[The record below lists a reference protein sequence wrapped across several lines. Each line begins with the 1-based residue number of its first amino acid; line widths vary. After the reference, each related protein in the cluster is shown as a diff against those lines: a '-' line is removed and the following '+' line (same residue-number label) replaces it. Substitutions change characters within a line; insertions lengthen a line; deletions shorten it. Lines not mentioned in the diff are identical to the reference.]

1 MNSVIAWFA
10 RNGVAANILMFAILI
25 VGGYIAFNKVVLR
38 EWPDYPH
45 RNIDIWVAYR
55 GSTPAEVEESIVMR
69 IEEAVFDVAGIKEM
83 TSLANEGSGSVTLE
97 IEDGFEMGEVLDQVK
112 DRVDSINTFP
122 IEAERPRVNMQSYNE
137 RLMAVVIS
145 GSLNEF
151 DLKRLAE
158 NVRDDL
164 LGLPSIT
171 MVDLKVS
178 RAYEIGIEVSE
189 TILKRHGLTFDQIVR
204 SVRESSINLS
214 AGSIRTE
221 GGDILLRTSN
231 QAYDFDDFSK
241 IVVLSEEDGTRLT
254 LGEVAKVMDGFEE
267 TPLISNFN
275 GKRSV
280 VLDVFRAG
288 DQNLIVLA
296 DEVKDYLEK
305 AQVGMPPGIELSYW
319 SDDSE
324 RVKQRLS
331 TLAGSAIF
339 GFLLVLIILSMFLR
353 PVLAFWV
360 SLGIPV
366 AFSGSFIV
374 FYLWGVSLNLST
386 LFAFILVL
394 GIVVDD
400 AIVTGENVF
409 HHMQRGDAPL
419 DASICGTQ
427 EVAVPV
433 IFGVITTVVAFYPLQ
448 AMTGWMG
455 NNLKQISFVVIAVL
469 LFSLV
474 ESKLILPAHLKHCKN
489 LGRDPAHQGRLN
501 ALSRLQRSVADGLEI
516 FIHRFYRPLLEKSL
530 KHRYLTLSIFIG
542 VLAIAWSLVQTN
554 RIESSRYPR
563 IPRDQVTIRLRMP
576 SGTPFEVTD
585 AHIRRMEEIA
595 LDYRERVNKKHGK
608 EVVRNIFATSGGQ
621 PMGRSWGRR
630 AVGVPELGELVVELT
645 PEEEHGVDFG
655 SRIASGEL
663 RRAIGPIPDAE
674 RLSIGFWRGGGRGVS
689 IRLTSPDFGDLKD
702 ASSRLQAK
710 LDEYDGL
717 NEISDSFE
725 SAKSEFELSLK
736 PQAEYLGIA
745 ARDLARQVRQAFFGA
760 EAQRIQRG
768 RDDIRV
774 MVRYPKDQRKSMA
787 TLDSMMIRAPDGRE
801 VPFHTVAEIDPG
813 KSLPSIRR
821 IDRKRQLTVTS
832 NAESDELDV
841 DAIVEELEA
850 EFLPDLT
857 SQYVG
862 MGYVRSGNARQAEED
877 ARNMAFY
884 TTLVLIGLYVLLAIP
899 FRSYVKPLIVMAIIP
914 FGLVGAIVGHA
925 IMDWVLG
932 MLWDYD
938 VTFNVLSRLGFLALC
953 GVVVNDSLI
962 LVHFINTRLEAGDP
976 IATAVRIAG
985 VRRFRPILL
994 TSLTTFAGLLPLMF
1008 EQSRGSRSM
1017 VPMAISLAW
1026 GVLFATFITLLLVP
1040 VNTMIV
1046 EDIKRGLNAYW
1057 RWQINAGGA
1066 PPDVEPALEAKT
1078 EISTREM

>member
-1 MNSVIAWFA
+1 MNSIIAWFA
-10 RNGVAANILMFAILI
+10 RNGVAANILMCAILF
-25 VGGYIAFNKVVLR
+25 VGGYMAFNKVVLR
-38 EWPDYPH
+38 EWPDYPS
-45 RNIDIWVAYR
+45 RDIEISVVYR
-55 GSTPAEVEESIVMR
+55 GSTPSEVEESIVMR

-83 TSLANEGSGSVTLE
+83 TSVAREGSGTVELE
-97 IEDGFEMGEVLDQVK
+97 IEDGFDMGEVLDEVK
-112 DRVDSINTFP
+112 DRVDSISTFP
-122 IEAERPRVNMQSYNE
+122 IDAERPRVSMESYSE

-145 GSLNEF
+145 GGLNEF

-164 LGLPSIT
+164 LSLPSIT

-189 TILKRHGLTFDQIVR
+189 EVLKEHGLTFDQIVR

-231 QAYDFDDFSK
+231 QAYDFDDFSE
-241 IVVLSEEDGTRLT
+241 IVVLSREDGTRLT
-254 LGEVAKVMDGFEE
+254 LGNLAKVKDAFEE

-275 GKRSV
+275 GERSV
-280 VLDVFRAG
+280 VLDVFRSG

-296 DEVKDYLEK
+296 DEVKSYLKK
-305 AQVGMPPGIELSYW
+305 AQARMPPGVELSYW

-339 GFLLVLIILSMFLR
+339 GFLLVLFILSMFLR
-353 PVLAFWV
+353 PALAFWV

-366 AFSGSFIV
+366 AFLGSFIV

-400 AIVTGENVF
+400 AIITGENIF
-409 HHMQRGDAPL
+409 HHMQSGSAPL
-419 DASICGTQ
+419 HAAIHGTQ
-427 EVAVPV
+427 EVVIPV
-433 IFGVITTVVAFYPLQ
+433 IFGVITTVVAFFPLQ
-448 AMTGWMG
+448 AMTGWLG

-469 LFSLV
+469 LFSLI
-474 ESKLILPAHLKHCKN
+474 ESKLILPAHLKHCKIRN
-489 LGRDPAHQGRLN
+489 PAKGSRSHLNTLLG
-501 ALSRLQRSVADGLEI
+501 LQRSVADGLER
-516 FIHRFYRPLLEKSL
+516 FIRRYYRPLLERSL
-530 KHRYLTLSIFIG
+530 SHRYLTLSIFVGI
-542 VLAIAWSLVQTN
+542 LAVAWSLVQTN

-576 SGTPFEVTD
+576 SGTPFEVTN
-585 AHIRRMEEIA
+585 AHVKRMEKIT
-595 LDYRERVNKKHGK
+595 LNYRDRVNEKHGK
-608 EVVRNIFATSGGQ
+608 EIIRNIFATSGGQ
-621 PMGRSWGRR
+621 PMGRSWGTR
-630 AVGVPELGELVVELT
+630 AVGVQELGELVVELT
-645 PEEEHGVDFG
+645 PQEEHGVEFD
-655 SRIASGEL
+655 SRIASQEL

-674 RLSIGFWRGGGRGVS
+674 RLSIGFWRGRGAGVS
-689 IRLTSPDFGDLKD
+689 IRLTSPDFDDLKE
-702 ASSRLQAK
+702 ASSRLQTK
-710 LDEYDGL
+710 LEEFGGL
-717 NEISDSFE
+717 NEIADSFE

-736 PQAEYLGIA
+736 PEAEHMGIA

-774 MVRYPKDQRKSMA
+774 MVRYPMSQRKSIA
-787 TLDSMMIRAPDGRE
+787 TLDRMMIRAPDGRE
-801 VPFHTVAEIDPG
+801 VPFDTVAEIKPG

-821 IDRKRQLTVTS
+821 IDRKRQLTVTA
-832 NAESDELDV
+832 NAETDELDV

-850 EFLPDLT
+850 EFLPNLT
-857 SQYVG
+857 SQYIG
-862 MGYVRSGNARQAEED
+862 MSYLRSGNARQNEED
-877 ARNMAFY
+877 ARNIFLY
-884 TTLVLIGLYVLLAIP
+884 TILVLIGIYVLLAIP
-899 FRSYVKPLIVMAIIP
+899 FQSYVKPLIVMAIIP

-925 IMDWVLG
+925 IMDWTLG
-932 MLWDYD
+932 ILWDD
-938 VTFNVLSRLGFLALC
+938 NVTFNVLSRLGFLALC

-962 LVHFINTRLEAGDP
+962 LVHFINSRLNAGETIEA
-976 IATAVRIAG
+976 AVCSAG

-1008 EQSRGSRSM
+1008 EQSRQARSM

-1026 GVLFATFITLLLVP
+1026 GVIFATFITLLLVP
-1040 VNTMIV
+1040 VNTMIL
-1046 EDIKRGLNAYW
+1046 EDIKRGLRTYW
-1057 RWQINAGGA
+1057 RWQTNSGDI
-1066 PPDVEPALEAKT
+1066 PEEVKSEV
-1078 EISTREM
+1078 REESEVLSR